1 MNGTT
6 TFGERNLADHT
17 GVNRLTGNSEME
29 QNVMSEKHVGDY
41 DESSFMRNIKLT
53 QQRLGNS

>member
-6 TFGERNLADHT
+6 NFGERNLADHT

-29 QNVMSEKHVGDY
+29 QNVMSEKRVSDY
-41 DESSFMRNIKLT
+41 DENSFMRNIKLT
-53 QQRLGNS
+53 